1 MLPPY
6 IDLMTEISKR
16 YYQERFKAAHTFHL
30 LRQAGITHESRICRI
45 SLRLFV
51 SLGHLLVALGH
62 RLEGLEIK
70 PPHQRIGE
78 RDLNKQNGF
87 TLTRS

>member
-1 MLPPY
+1 MLPPN

-16 YYQERFKAAHTFHL
+16 HYQERFRDALTFRL
-30 LRQAGITHESRICRI
+30 LRQAGIAHESRISRI

-62 RLEGLEIK
+62 RLERLEIEA
-70 PPHQRIGE
+70 PQQRLGD
-78 RDLNKQNGF
+78 RDINRQNGF
-87 TLTRS
+87 PITRS